1 MIFKKIIYSLQLNLR
16 KLILFLAVFS
26 VLSLFIIS
34 LLVNY
39 YIQKNQLIDNSLSVN
54 MEYASKIARGTNS
67 HFKSMLQELD
77 YSAHVLGHSFNNE
90 QIRQAEVERLKF
102 QSNYFNSV
110 IISDRQ
116 GNILSFAPER
126 LKLNK
131 NVVNT
136 TLGFKMSLTQQKT
149 VVTPPYYSVKNNL
162 VVFLSQPIFD
172 QNQHYL
178 GFIGAAIYLKSDNI
192 LNELLTIKYR
202 YKNSYMYVIDGN
214 NRIIFHPD
222 PQLIGKSIEGNT
234 GLKTILHDKNGKIRL
249 VNSQGIDNLA
259 GFAYIPTTNWIVVSQ
274 QPTNDLLAQ
283 ASSIIFKIIA
293 GMLLF
298 YLLIFFIVWRISFL
312 ISDPLAQL
320 AKMASNLNSA
330 GTDQKIKQIE
340 PWYYEVL
347 KFKLS
352 LLLSSQQFKE
362 KISELNF
369 YVNTDPLTGFYNRRG
384 MRLFLDEFQK
394 TGTPFSVISID
405 IDHFKRINDIYG
417 HEIGDLVLKSIAKTI
432 EKNSRDIDAC
442 CRIGGEEFIVLSPN
456 SDLHTGYHLA
466 ERIRQTIENTPI
478 EDIGTIT
485 VSIGIAHWPTSDH
498 EIARVF
504 KLADDKLYQAKAE
517 GRNRVKI

>member
-16 KLILFLAVFS
+16 KLILFLAIFS

-39 YIQKNQLIDNSLSVN
+39 YIQKNQLIENSLSVN

-77 YSAHVLGHSFNNE
+77 YSAHVLGQAFDND
-90 QIRQAEVERLKF
+90 QIRQAEVNRLKF
-102 QSNYFNSV
+102 QSNYFDSL
-110 IISDRQ
+110 IISDRH
-116 GNILSFAPER
+116 GNILSFAPEK
-126 LKLNK
+126 LQLNK

-162 VVFLSQPIFD
+162 IVFLSQPVFD
-172 QNQHYL
+172 QNRRYL

-202 YKNSYMYVIDGN
+202 YKNSYMYVIDSN
-214 NRIIFHPD
+214 QRIIFHPD
-222 PQLIGKSIEGNT
+222 QQLIGKEVKNNT
-234 GLKTILHDKNGKIRL
+234 GLATILTEKNGKIRL
-249 VNSQGIDNLA
+249 INSQGIDNLA
-259 GFAYIPTTNWIVVSQ
+259 GFAHIPTTDWIVVSQ
-274 QPTNDLLAQ
+274 QPTRDLLAQ
-283 ASSIIFKIIA
+283 ASSIIVKIIA

-298 YLLIFFIVWRISFL
+298 YVFIFFIVWRISFL
-312 ISDPLAQL
+312 ISNPLAQL
-320 AKMASNLNSA
+320 AKMASHLNSVE
-330 GTDQKIKQIE
+330 TDQKIKQIE

-394 TGTPFSVISID
+394 SGTPFAVISID

-417 HEIGDLVLKSIAKTI
+417 HETGDLVLKNIATTI
-432 EKNSRDIDAC
+432 ERNSRDIDAC

-456 SDLHTGYHLA
+456 SDLNNAYHLA
-466 ERIRQTIENTPI
+466 ERIRQTIANTKI

-485 VSIGIAHWPTSDH
+485 VSIGIAHWPISDN
-498 EIARVF
+498 EISRVF
-504 KLADDKLYQAKAE
+504 KLADDKLYVAKAE